1 MVIIFKVATEI
12 CLNVEVLVGLGFF
25 RFVVF
30 RMMLL
35 LTGGKNHM
43 VFWKREKAME
53 CLRIASGSR
62 YMLSAGCEVPAAV
75 DDAVFRAFC

>member
-12 CLNVEVLVGLGFF
+12 CLNVEALVGLGFF
-25 RFVVF
+25 RSVAF

-43 VFWKREKAME
+43 VFWKREKVME
-53 CLRIASGSR
+53 WLGGR
-62 YMLSAGCEVPAAV
+62 
-75 DDAVFRAFC
+75 